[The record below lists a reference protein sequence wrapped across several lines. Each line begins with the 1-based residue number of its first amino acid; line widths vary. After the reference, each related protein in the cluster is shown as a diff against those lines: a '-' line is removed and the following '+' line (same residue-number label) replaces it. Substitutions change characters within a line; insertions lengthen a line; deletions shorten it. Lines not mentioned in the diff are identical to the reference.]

1 MALKRFEEYARD
13 YLNKDIEPALKNLK
27 SVKTTSSTKKNLNEN
42 SFLVGNDYKV
52 KVVVDVPQSLVKE
65 YIDKV
70 KSETDKNPL
79 DNFSESEIAEQMI
92 SFIVKKN
99 LMIDN
104 LSADFTVGTENL
116 GSSEKSKESTTS
128 DAEELSND
136 LGAEDNESENDNSDG
151 EIEFNDFNN
160 PEETIDNIDTN
171 NDEEDGEEE
180 IEFDDSETKEK
191 DLGEEREVDETDSD
205 PDSNFE
211 EIEFDDTSKSK
222 TIGDLKKS
230 QNTKIENKHKEE
242 TQQSSNEEE
251 EENIEDMYKKIGY
264 KVGYFENLDFSKLR
278 KYN

>member
-180 IEFDDSETKEK
+180 
-191 DLGEEREVDETDSD
+191 REVDETDSD